1 VPGINT
7 NMATVTVTTAVSV
20 VTSAASATV
29 TAARAPAQAG
39 IFEGLNLTIY
49 NPADP
54 IILFIIQVTL
64 VIALTR
70 LLYWPLAKIREP
82 RVIVEVITVS
92 KFPSSRR

>member
-1 VPGINT
+1 
-7 NMATVTVTTAVSV
+7 MATVTVTTAVSV

-54 IILFIIQVTL
+54 IILFII
-64 VIALTR
+64 
-70 LLYWPLAKIREP
+70 
-82 RVIVEVITVS
+82 
-92 KFPSSRR
+92 